1 MDPRVEYARLMTR
14 RHFFGRASA
23 GIGVAALAQL
33 LGVRALSADAA
44 DTGGLAGLPHFAPKA
59 KRVIYLYQS
68 GGPSQLELFDYK
80 PQLAKWTGDELP
92 DSIRKGQRLT
102 AMTATQ
108 AKFPVL
114 QSGFKFAQHGQ
125 TGTWVSELLPHTA
138 KIVDDICLIKSTNTE
153 QINHDPAVTFAQTGF
168 QLAGRPSLGAW
179 VSYGLGSENKDLPG
193 FVVMVSSNRS
203 GSGGQPLS
211 DRFWGT
217 GFLPTR
223 YQGVKLRGG
232 GDPVLYLSDPAG
244 FEQSQR
250 KRFIDDLEKL
260 NQMRA
265 EEFHDPEINTRIA
278 QYEMAYQMQSSV
290 PELTDLSKEPERTFE
305 LYGEDARKR
314 GTFASNCLMAR
325 RFAERG
331 VRFIQLYHRG
341 WDHHSLLA
349 PGMTEQCLGTD
360 QASAGLVQDLKER
373 GLLEDTL
380 VVWAGEF
387 GRTVYCQGKMT
398 HEQYGRD
405 HHPRCFTT
413 WMAGGGIKPGITIGE
428 TDDYSY
434 NVTKDPVHVHDLNA
448 TVLHCLGVDHT
459 RLTYK
464 YQGRH
469 FRLTDVHGAV
479 VQQALA

>member
-1 MDPRVEYARLMTR
+1 MDPRVEHARLMTR
-14 RHFFGRASA
+14 RHFFGRTST

-33 LGVRALSADAA
+33 LGVRALFADAA

-80 PQLAKWTGDELP
+80 PQLAKWTGDDLP
-92 DSIRKGQRLT
+92 DSIRQGQRLT

-114 QSGFKFAQHGQ
+114 QSGFTFAQYGQ
-125 TGTWVSELLPHTA
+125 TGTWLSELLPHSA

-193 FVVMVSSNRS
+193 FIVMVSQNRS
-203 GSGGQPLS
+203 GLGGQPLS

-217 GFLPTR
+217 GFLPTK

-232 GDPVLYLSDPAG
+232 GDPVLYLSDPQG
-244 FEQSQR
+244 FEPEQR

-265 EEFHDPEINTRIA
+265 EEFHDPEINTRIS
-278 QYEMAYQMQSSV
+278 QYEMAFQMQTSV
-290 PELTDLSKEPERTFE
+290 PELTDLSKEPARTFE
-305 LYGEDARKR
+305 LYGEDARRR

-325 RFAERG
+325 RLAERG

-349 PGMTEQCLGTD
+349 PGITEQCQGTD

-413 WMAGGGIKPGITIGE
+413 WMAGGGIKPGVTIGE

-448 TVLHCLGVDHT
+448 TILNCLGVDHT

-469 FRLTDVHGAV
+469 FRLTDVHGSV
-479 VQQALA
+479 VQKALA